1 MPVPT
6 TPTIPFSSLPL
17 EPVGPPYNAWGRYG
31 SSDQLGTLNM
41 LTPSTVAAAAR
52 TEIRTG
58 TRVSLDWPLSKP
70 TYPSYGRDRLKH
82 VIRRRGPEGRVV
94 NDDVLEFNTQ
104 VSSQWDGLR
113 HYGYL
118 NAQRYYNNTTD
129 EQLHS
134 SPTLGIDAFASSG
147 GIMGR
152 GILLDYASW
161 AEANS
166 IQINPLTSTSIPLTH
181 LQRLIASHNIA
192 LSPGG
197 GDILFIRS
205 GLTAAFDKLDDSSQC
220 MLSERPT
227 ADFAGVEAT
236 EEVLKWLWDS
246 KFAAVAGD
254 MPAFERS
261 PPGGGKSDAY
271 PAEEA
276 TLQGVGS
283 LHEVLLGG
291 WGCPIGEMFD
301 LEALAELCKKEARW
315 SFFVSSV
322 PLKTRRQQHAATQP
336 PNPAQD
342 ARARLYG
349 ILSTTK
355 SPSEDEAGRVNNGI
369 KNKSPQPA
377 ESETA
382 ASTLSRLKPNAP
394 TPEARKLQRLL
405 HEKFVAQRREDAA
418 SVQFAEDL
426 ERRSHSGEVKAKP
439 KKWKPS
445 KAEERKRQA
454 KPSRQEMRRA
464 ARINDA
470 LDAIPAS
477 VAVPEPYPKTSMKE
491 EVLEERGREPEKT
504 SWSSDSVD
512 LRQTSEPETGKT
524 YQASQQEPSRGETK
538 RWSILAQLKNRLLA
552 LRAAVKGDESVDQP
566 SPPLSSSQPAKAALP
581 QRPPVMPQQ
590 AATSAREPG
599 ETKQETDSKKSQKP
613 STTPQ
618 HMRVWRKTT
627 ARAKSSL
634 SPISKGAKHGTKNVL
649 KANTDS
655 NTLVRKIDSS
665 GSKMRVRKF
674 DSQSPMPKRV
684 TKRVKL
690 NGTREVQVMD
700 AGKLSITALD
710 IKQPPVPR
718 LSYGLERVL
727 FNPGVYHLQDPR
739 SRVYNF
745 DPYLQ
750 TIMPAKEFDFNALK
764 EYITSS
770 RDVALQ
776 DLAESYQKRY
786 VGSSSSM
793 TGVLAHFHFLLSQW
807 RPINTKMLSR
817 EFPEQSVT
825 EFTEIQR
832 SPDAIFLKWRNG
844 SYAID
849 ADKQFAN
856 ANILMMLGKSMEKLL
871 TLDTEDFE
879 KYRKSN
885 PDKVPE
891 EKRKAPEAYHYSTMN
906 DFIMRSQLDAYDS
919 RLPGTGMFD
928 LKTRAVVSVRMEASK
943 YEEGSGYQIKSR
955 QGAWESFER
964 EYFDMIRSAFL
975 KYSLQ
980 VRMGR
985 MDGIFVAFHNTG
997 RIFGFQYV
1005 SLAEMDSTLHGQ
1017 WDINLGDQEF
1027 KLSVALLNK
1036 VLDKATKKYPNTS
1049 LRLHFETRKART
1061 PFMYIFAEPV
1071 TEEQIE
1077 AIQTAKNAEI
1087 QKFEDEICGNQR
1099 GRKDGEET
1107 GESWDSLEAN
1117 VQDAMDE
1124 DIRDPNHEDGMQDL
1138 DPKLADSER
1147 RASGGEASVKDHS
1160 ATGEDANEESIV
1172 IENGEEAS
1180 DGFENEGLNKQESAV
1195 EEGEDDG
1202 DGGDAEIEEEDEPN
1216 QDDEHQMLNREKI
1229 ADQGRQGS
1237 DSLSKDMESSGA
1249 SSNHPEG
1256 SKVEPDSREQEP
1268 VHDNG
1273 SAAGAA
1279 AVDAASQP
1287 ARDTGSQ
1294 SSGPQV
1300 LALTLT
1306 VRNLVNGSSVL
1317 RPVHLQPDDQWT
1329 VEYSLDEVPTAERAW
1344 SLYQACQ
1351 VRREKKLDEDKAH
1364 RKDNDY
1370 VNGYITRLR
1379 EMSRNG
1385 AVWREKQDEMD
1396 KDLPVKVLGL
1406 DT

>member
-1 MPVPT
+1 MHAKAVNPT
-6 TPTIPFSSLPL
+6 LRSSNAYFCLACRL
-17 EPVGPPYNAWGRYG
+17 RPPY
-31 SSDQLGTLNM
+31 DHPQ
-41 LTPSTVAAAAR
+41 
-52 TEIRTG
+52 
-58 TRVSLDWPLSKP
+58 
-70 TYPSYGRDRLKH
+70 
-82 VIRRRGPEGRVV
+82 
-94 NDDVLEFNTQ
+94 
-104 VSSQWDGLR
+104 
-113 HYGYL
+113 
-118 NAQRYYNNTTD
+118 
-129 EQLHS
+129 
-134 SPTLGIDAFASSG
+134 
-147 GIMGR
+147 
-152 GILLDYASW
+152 
-161 AEANS
+161 
-166 IQINPLTSTSIPLTH
+166 
-181 LQRLIASHNIA
+181 
-192 LSPGG
+192 
-197 GDILFIRS
+197 
-205 GLTAAFDKLDDSSQC
+205 
-220 MLSERPT
+220 
-227 ADFAGVEAT
+227 
-236 EEVLKWLWDS
+236 
-246 KFAAVAGD
+246 
-254 MPAFERS
+254 
-261 PPGGGKSDAY
+261 
-271 PAEEA
+271 
-276 TLQGVGS
+276 
-283 LHEVLLGG
+283 
-291 WGCPIGEMFD
+291 
-301 LEALAELCKKEARW
+301 
-315 SFFVSSV
+315 
-322 PLKTRRQQHAATQP
+322 TRRQQHTATQP
-336 PNPAQD
+336 PNPGLD
-342 ARARLYG
+342 TRAHPYG
-349 ILSTTK
+349 NLSTTE
-355 SPSEDEAGRVNNGI
+355 SPSEEKAGRLNYSI

-382 ASTLSRLKPNAP
+382 VSTPSRLKPHAP
-394 TPEARKLQRLL
+394 SPEARKLQLLL
-405 HEKFVAQRREDAA
+405 HEKFLAQRREDAA
-418 SVQFAEDL
+418 SVQFAADL
-426 ERRSHSGEVKAKP
+426 ERPSHSREVKAKP
-439 KKWKPS
+439 KKWKLS

-454 KPSRQEMRRA
+454 KPSRQDMRRA
-464 ARINDA
+464 ARTDDA
-470 LDAIPAS
+470 LDAMHNRLPAI
-477 VAVPEPYPKTSMKE
+477 VAVPGLYPKTSMKE
-491 EVLEERGREPEKT
+491 EVLEERVREPEKT

-524 YQASQQEPSRGETK
+524 YQASQQEPSRGEGK
-538 RWSILAQLKNRLLA
+538 RLSILARLKNRLLG
-552 LRAAVKGDESVDQP
+552 LRAAVMADESLDQR

-581 QRPPVMPQQ
+581 ERLPVMPQQ
-590 AATSAREPG
+590 AATSARESG
-599 ETKQETDSKKSQKP
+599 ETKQETDSKKGQKP
-613 STTPQ
+613 STAPQ
-618 HMRVWRKTT
+618 RTRVWGKTT
-627 ARAKSSL
+627 ARGKSSF
-634 SPISKGAKHGTKNVL
+634 SPISKGTKHGKKIIP
-649 KANTDS
+649 KANTGS
-655 NTLVRKIDSS
+655 NTLVRRIDS
-665 GSKMRVRKF
+665 K
-674 DSQSPMPKRV
+674 SPMPKRMM
-684 TKRVKL
+684 KMKL
-690 NGTREVQVMD
+690 NGTREVQVMN

-776 DLAESYQKRY
+776 DLAGSYQKRY

-817 EFPEQSVT
+817 EFPEQNVT
-825 EFTEIQR
+825 EFTELQR
-832 SPDAIFLKWRNG
+832 SPEAIFLKWRNG

-891 EKRKAPEAYHYSTMN
+891 EERKAPEAYHYSTMN

-955 QGAWESFER
+955 QGEWESFER

-1017 WDINLGDQEF
+1017 WDTNLGDQEF

-1087 QKFEDEICGNQR
+1087 QKFEDEICGNKS
-1099 GRKDGEET
+1099 GSKDGEEA

-1147 RASGGEASVKDHS
+1147 KDSGGEASVTDHN

-1172 IENGEEAS
+1172 IKNGEEAS
-1180 DGFENEGLNKQESAV
+1180 DGFKNEALNKVASAV

-1202 DGGDAEIEEEDEPN
+1202 DGGDAEIEEEGEPDQDEK
-1216 QDDEHQMLNREKI
+1216 HQALYWEKN
-1229 ADQGRQGS
+1229 ADQGTQGS
-1237 DSLSKDMESSGA
+1237 DSLSKDMESPGA

-1256 SKVEPDSREQEP
+1256 SKINPGSREQEP

-1279 AVDAASQP
+1279 AVEAASQP
-1287 ARDTGSQ
+1287 PRDTGSQ

-1306 VRNLVNGSSVL
+1306 VRNLVNGSSVR
-1317 RPVHLQPDDQWT
+1317 RPVHLQPEDQWT
-1329 VEYSLDEVPTAERAW
+1329 VEYFLDEVPTAERAW

-1351 VRREKKLDEDKAH
+1351 VRREKKLDDDKAR
-1364 RKDNDY
+1364 RKNDDY
-1370 VNGYITRLR
+1370 VDGYISRLR
-1379 EMSRNG
+1379 QMSRKG
-1385 AVWREKQDEMD
+1385 AMWRKKQDEMD
-1396 KDLPVKVLGL
+1396 KDLPVNVLGL